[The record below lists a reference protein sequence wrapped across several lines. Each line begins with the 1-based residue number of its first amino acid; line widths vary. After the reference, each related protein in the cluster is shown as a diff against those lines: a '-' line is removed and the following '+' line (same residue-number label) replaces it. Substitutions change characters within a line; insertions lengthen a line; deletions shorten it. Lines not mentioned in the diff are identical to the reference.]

1 MESPRLGG
9 GFRVCGPSWPRLL
22 SSWRGQCRTAVEQ
35 GRGRKPAAAPPRRC
49 HHPSHCD
56 RQNWPRFSPGVPALS
71 SGFPTA
77 GGVRQAPRPEPG
89 GGGRGS
95 SISAATG
102 ERSIFHRHFIDCLL
116 CDMQPATCRGPRRQ
130 SEPTVLEPAQ
140 SHEPALPRTAARCSG
155 RV

>member
-1 MESPRLGG
+1 MSVWASGFCPWRALNNSLPPTSAQPRENSDKGLFLTCPELSGMESPRLGG

-49 HHPSHCD
+49 HHPSHCG

-77 GGVRQAPRPEPG
+77 GGCEAGAPPRAWWGWAGFEYICRNRRAFDIPP
-89 GGGRGS
+89 
-95 SISAATG
+95 A
-102 ERSIFHRHFIDCLL
+102 FH
-116 CDMQPATCRGPRRQ
+116 
-130 SEPTVLEPAQ
+130 
-140 SHEPALPRTAARCSG
+140 
-155 RV
+155 